1 MKGILQSDC
10 KEIEFSV
17 DVQNRISEIKYN
29 FGDKSSGDAKQFLKA
44 FQHHVNE
51 NANDGNERRW
61 AEDHR
66 IRSYYILCI
75 VGNGNC
81 KKEEKKI

>member
-29 FGDKSSGDAKQFLKA
+29 FGDKSSEDAKQF
-44 FQHHVNE
+44 
-51 NANDGNERRW
+51 
-61 AEDHR
+61 
-66 IRSYYILCI
+66 
-75 VGNGNC
+75 
-81 KKEEKKI
+81 